1 MDKSD
6 AQESGFEYEGLKVDH
21 ASNWSARDYLNRT
34 QCLRQEGHQTAFEA
48 PQKARIKPQGLGN
61 AGRQTSLYDHQKRQA
76 ELQNATQQDWRSRG
90 LTNNKIIDY

>member
-1 MDKSD
+1 MPCNSD
-6 AQESGFEYEGLKVDH
+6 FKYEGLKVDH
-21 ASNWSARDYLNRT
+21 ASNWSARDYHNRT
-34 QCLRQEGHQTAFEA
+34 QCDLQDGQQTPSEA

-76 ELQNATQQDWRSRG
+76 ELQNAAQQDWRSRG